1 MNSLDDLKKPSKEEQ
16 QIALAS
22 YHVLDQVLKQ
32 VSSRTPEIEIAE
44 TGEKIKVP
52 IQSLRLLSK
61 ILHETAQGRP
71 ISIVPLALEVT
82 TQSAADFLGCS
93 RPHLVK
99 LLEKGDI
106 PYTTVG
112 RHRRVKFED
121 LQRYKKFLKASQRK
135 LLIDMMKQ
143 DEAYNLYAS

>member
-22 YHVLDQVLKQ
+22 YHALDQVLKQ

-61 ILHETAQGRP
+61 ILRETAQGRP

-121 LQRYKKFLKASQRK
+121 LQRYKKVLKASQRK